1 MEQMRRRAIHLASLL
16 LLLASLG
23 VAESSTLRDG
33 DLSLGAHYI
42 SVLLAQ
48 QEAAHSLRA
57 DRNPGHINELALD
70 LPAAALAGYRSVWTV
85 RPPAAHS
92 LLQHAVSGGSL

>member
-1 MEQMRRRAIHLASLL
+1 MELMRRRALHLASLL

-23 VAESSTLRDG
+23 VAEGSALRDG

-42 SVLLAQ
+42 TALLAQ
-48 QEAAHSLRA
+48 HEAANTSGA
-57 DRNPGHINELALD
+57 DLNPRNAANLALD
-70 LPAAALAGYRSVWTV
+70 LPPAALATHRSVWTQ

-92 LLQHAVSGGSL
+92 LLQHAVSGSSL